1 MTYIWNRADRVK
13 NIKNITLSF
22 NSWLKKQKQL
32 SRLLTNQ
39 KERDK
44 LHIKIEKQTR
54 NYQEALNKLNNNITT
69 QITKNGI
76 NDNLNNNLLK

>member
-54 NYQEALNKLNNNITT
+54 NYQEALNKIKLQLNY
-69 QITKNGI
+69 
-76 NDNLNNNLLK
+76 

>member
-13 NIKNITLSF
+13 DIKNITLSF

-32 SRLLTNQ
+32 SRFLTNQ

>member
-13 NIKNITLSF
+13 DIKNITLCF
-22 NSWLKKQKQL
+22 NSWLKEQRQL
-32 SRLLTNQ
+32 LRLLTNQ
-39 KERDK
+39 KDRNK
-44 LHIKIEKQTR
+44 LHIKIDKQTR
-54 NYQEALNKLNNNITT
+54 NYEKALSKLNNDIVT

>member
-13 NIKNITLSF
+13 DIKNITLSF

-32 SRLLTNQ
+32 SRFLTNQ

-76 NDNLNNNLLK
+76 NDNLNNNLVK

>member
-32 SRLLTNQ
+32 SRFLTNQ